1 MENASRALLMAGG
14 ILLGILIL
22 SLMVTLF
29 ASSSSLSKTYDQ
41 SKQSE
46 AIQRFN
52 ANFTQYIG
60 QDLTI
65 HQVLTIYNFAKQN
78 GFEDSNIS
86 GPIGFVFTNNQITTD
101 LNDANM
107 KLTASSDYYKVE
119 KIYRLEIKTFNT
131 ETGYVSEIKFTQPTN
146 KYKCYKNDGSAPVY
160 ES

>member
-29 ASSSSLSKTYDQ
+29 ASSSSLSKIYDE

-60 QDLTI
+60 KDLTI
-65 HQVLTIYNFAKQN
+65 HEVVTICNFADINGVTVIGGKTNQN
-78 GFEDSNIS
+78 IKDIVALYTDEESTIQKYTLKINTYSDEGYINSISFE
-86 GPIGFVFTNNQITTD
+86 
-101 LNDANM
+101 
-107 KLTASSDYYKVE
+107 
-119 KIYRLEIKTFNT
+119 
-131 ETGYVSEIKFTQPTN
+131 
-146 KYKCYKNDGSAPVY
+146 
-160 ES
+160 

>member
-29 ASSSSLSKTYDQ
+29 ASSSSLSKIYDE

-60 QDLTI
+60 KDLTI
-65 HQVLTIYNFAKQN
+65 HEVVTICNFADINGVRVIGGKTNQN
-78 GFEDSNIS
+78 IKDIVALYTDEESTIQKYTLKINNYSDEGYINSISFE
-86 GPIGFVFTNNQITTD
+86 
-101 LNDANM
+101 
-107 KLTASSDYYKVE
+107 
-119 KIYRLEIKTFNT
+119 
-131 ETGYVSEIKFTQPTN
+131 
-146 KYKCYKNDGSAPVY
+146 
-160 ES
+160 